1 MPSVLV
7 HSTVCKGT
15 QIAFTIDFLL
25 SICAYLLMPA
35 SFFFCVFRRLCM
47 TTADPLWQAY
57 VGILC
62 YTHMHVY
69 TIFTHLFRVLCVTM
83 ANVSHGT
90 LVHVLALKF
99 LCTGS
104 NAGETK
110 VSNEIN

>member
-1 MPSVLV
+1 
-7 HSTVCKGT
+7 
-15 QIAFTIDFLL
+15 
-25 SICAYLLMPA
+25 
-35 SFFFCVFRRLCM
+35 M

-57 VGILC
+57 VGIPC
-62 YTHMHVY
+62 FTHMHVY